1 MWVERKGGGE
11 QWKLFDEKVKKGR
24 EVEHGEHMDTSS
36 QYSYTLLFR
45 RLACVYFFV
54 CACADRVCEVP

>member
-1 MWVERKGGGE
+1 MWVERKGGGGE

-36 QYSYTLLFR
+36 Q
-45 RLACVYFFV
+45 
-54 CACADRVCEVP
+54 